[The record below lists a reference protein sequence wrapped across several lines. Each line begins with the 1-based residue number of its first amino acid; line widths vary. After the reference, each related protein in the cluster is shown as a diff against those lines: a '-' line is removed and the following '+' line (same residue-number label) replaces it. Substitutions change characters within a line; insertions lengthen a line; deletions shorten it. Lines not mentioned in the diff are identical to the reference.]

1 MFVVRAENLYKRF
14 NEHWVVE
21 NLNLSIREG
30 EFYCLLGPNGAG
42 KTTTLKLLV
51 GLLKPTKGK
60 IYIGGFSLDT
70 MAEQAK
76 KLVGFIPDT
85 PFLYENL
92 TAIEFLEFI
101 GTIFYID
108 KDTLKERINFY
119 LDVFGL
125 EEAKNILLRDYSHGM
140 RQRIIYIANLIHK
153 PKVLLVDEPLVGLD
167 PQGIN
172 LIKRVL
178 KEKTK
183 EGMAI
188 VMSTHILQ
196 IAEQLADRVGIMDRG
211 KLIVEGSLEE
221 LKKKIKEGSLED
233 IFFMLTQR

>member
-1 MFVVRAENLYKRF
+1 MFIVRVENLYKRF
-14 NEHWVVE
+14 NEHWVVD

-51 GLLKPTKGK
+51 GLLKPNKGK

-108 KDTLKERINFY
+108 KEILKERINFY

-125 EEAKNILLRDYSHGM
+125 KETKNTLLRDYSHGM

-188 VMSTHILQ
+188 IMSTHILQ
-196 IAEQLADRVGIMDRG
+196 IAEQLADRLGIMDKG